1 MGTNYH
7 TAYAAGVTG
16 FTAALMGAPLSE
28 LDRAVTYHKTA
39 FVGCDGTVSYDNT
52 TGVLTWSG
60 TINIY
65 FTRADGTAIKN
76 TVAAG
81 SITLADDEFC
91 YVTLSETN
99 GAALTMAKASLG
111 AGSASAFKA
120 YNVLPMGYRNA
131 SDNNFYP
138 EELAGVFAMMLAGS
152 AYVEK
157 ATFDA
162 NTILKAD
169 TDNTPAALTVAE
181 QRIVGRKTG
190 GNIAA
195 LTGSEVNTILE
206 QRSTLNFIIDGGGS
220 KITSGEKGHLVV
232 DFACTIE
239 AWTLLAD
246 QSGAIKI
253 DIWKDS
259 YSNFPPTDSDSICN
273 GHEPEISASGSK
285 AQDTDLSDWGSV
297 SINAGDILA
306 FNVDSCT
313 SITRC
318 TVALKVKRA

>member
-60 TINIY
+60 TLHIY
-65 FTRADGTAIKN
+65 FTRADGTAIHN
-76 TVAAG
+76 SIASG
-81 SITLADDEFC
+81 NITLADGEYC

-99 GAALTMAKASLG
+99 DAVLTMAKASLG
-111 AGSASAFKA
+111 AGSTSTFKA
-120 YNVLPMGYRNA
+120 YNILPMGYRNA

-190 GNIAA
+190 GNIDA
-195 LTGSEVNTILE
+195 LTGAEALTILNGM
-206 QRSTLNFIIDGGGS
+206 QAGQQSITCSDNVTIDWSAGSTAYMTFDRASVAVTLNNPVNGQVYRFLVAQDGTGGRVLSWSTTVKWRGGS
-220 KITSGEKGHLVV
+220 PP
-232 DFACTIE
+232 
-239 AWTLLAD
+239 TLSA
-246 QSGAIKI
+246 AANAI
-253 DIWKDS
+253 DILTLVYINGTWYGDAAL
-259 YSNFPPTDSDSICN
+259 NF
-273 GHEPEISASGSK
+273 A
-285 AQDTDLSDWGSV
+285 
-297 SINAGDILA
+297 
-306 FNVDSCT
+306 
-313 SITRC
+313 
-318 TVALKVKRA
+318 